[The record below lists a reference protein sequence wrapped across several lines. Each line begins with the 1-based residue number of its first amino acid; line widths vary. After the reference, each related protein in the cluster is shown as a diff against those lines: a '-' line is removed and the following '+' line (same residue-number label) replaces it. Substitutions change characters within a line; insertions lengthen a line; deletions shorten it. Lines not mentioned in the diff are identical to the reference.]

1 MSNREVMQQ
10 ALEALENIDKA
21 MPFPVGKQAITALR
35 EALEQPE
42 QEPTCPKCKAVVL
55 YECVACS
62 NNNYPPRPEQ
72 EPCIGKDSRCPCQ
85 DGDACHY
92 KDCGS
97 TKALPVPVAQPG
109 QEPVA
114 HVVVIGDM
122 VSVSTGS
129 AGLKSLFDLGDGAPL
144 YTAPPAAQPEPTPWR
159 EMVVVSLVREGVNK
173 HRARELADH
182 FAAQRPWVGLTE
194 QDMPSGEDPMFD
206 HQYFCAGM
214 VYAAKVLQEKNT

>member
-42 QEPTCPKCKAVVL
+42 QEPTCPECKAVVL

-72 EPCIGKDSRCPCQ
+72 EPCIGKDPRCPCQ

-92 KDCGS
+92 KDCGN
-97 TKALPVPVAQPG
+97 TKARPVPPAQPE

-114 HVVVIGDM
+114 SIYISQSGEREFDDWKCKLFIGRN
-122 VSVSTGS
+122 
-129 AGLKSLFDLGDGAPL
+129 LL
-144 YTAPPAAQPEPTPWR
+144 YTTPP
-159 EMVVVSLVREGVNK
+159 
-173 HRARELADH
+173 
-182 FAAQRPWVGLTE
+182 AAQRPWVGLTDE
-194 QDMPSGEDPMFD
+194 EIFRADPRIGTSD
-206 HQYFCAGM
+206 SNINPYQILINGRTIE
-214 VYAAKVLQEKNT
+214 AKLKEKNYG